1 MVSRD
6 SIPAVINSVPKI
18 VPTSAN
24 LEKVVSSSK
33 IPSLSKGQNLRINPE
48 VHQLRTEVARLTPPV
63 GQFIISTVLNV
74 LGFAAAIAFGVFA
87 VRSVS
92 LAIAS
97 NNAASRANDLA
108 SVANDQSIVANRV
121 ALISYC
127 SSTKDDSEACIQI
140 MQNVASI
147 LPSVV
152 TMLGFAP
159 ATSATTGIS
168 ATSSTVAA
176 SSPPSSSTSTSPTA
190 TSSPPMNSISTGS
203 LVGTILGGIIGA
215 IVLIFL
221 AYVYCFRRRR
231 AKRSIYAAAES
242 VLPEV
247 ATADE
252 ERRERNAFKESMG
265 LRFRRFFLDS
275 TVIQESRTY
284 DND

>member
-1 MVSRD
+1 MVLDRSVLSVRVFEVCHYFLDGSISFLSLAHKRKMVSRD

-127 SSTKDDSEACIQI
+127 SSTKDVGHPIQSTALIDSRCWY
-140 MQNVASI
+140 S
-147 LPSVV
+147 
-152 TMLGFAP
+152 
-159 ATSATTGIS
+159 
-168 ATSSTVAA
+168 
-176 SSPPSSSTSTSPTA
+176 
-190 TSSPPMNSISTGS
+190 
-203 LVGTILGGIIGA
+203 
-215 IVLIFL
+215 
-221 AYVYCFRRRR
+221 C
-231 AKRSIYAAAES
+231 
-242 VLPEV
+242 
-247 ATADE
+247 
-252 ERRERNAFKESMG
+252 
-265 LRFRRFFLDS
+265 
-275 TVIQESRTY
+275 
-284 DND
+284 